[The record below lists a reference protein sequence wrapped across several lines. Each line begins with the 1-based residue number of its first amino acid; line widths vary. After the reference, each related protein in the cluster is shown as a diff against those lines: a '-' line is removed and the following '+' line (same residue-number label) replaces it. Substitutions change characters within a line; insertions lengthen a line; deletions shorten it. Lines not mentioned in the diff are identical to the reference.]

1 MSLPLHGI
9 GGRVVRFPCPPPAW
23 QGTAVGVRPKGHP
36 RLGLWHEGWGA
47 LGSGGHPCRPSSVDL
62 SQGQQGFRGA
72 APGAFRPL
80 IGILGLAD
88 LAQVQHWVPGELS
101 LGHLGRS

>member
-36 RLGLWHEGWGA
+36 RLGLWHVDWGA